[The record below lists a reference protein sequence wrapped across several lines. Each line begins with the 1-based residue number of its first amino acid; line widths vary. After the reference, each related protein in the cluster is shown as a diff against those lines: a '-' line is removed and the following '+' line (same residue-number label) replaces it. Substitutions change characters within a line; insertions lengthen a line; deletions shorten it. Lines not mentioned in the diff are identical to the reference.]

1 MNIQKKAIAV
11 ITTNLRKIHHP
22 STPAQVKCIRDV
34 ARASWRLDQLA
45 KVEGRL
51 GPACPVL
58 LRDCRLKFETDF
70 ARRIKMLKQTKV
82 AA

>member
-1 MNIQKKAIAV
+1 MNIQKKAITV
-11 ITTNLRKIHHP
+11 IATNLRTIHQP
-22 STPAQVKCIRDV
+22 STPAQVKRIREV

-45 KVEGRL
+45 KVETRL

-58 LRDCRLKFETDF
+58 LRDCRPKFETHF
-70 ARRIKMLKQTKV
+70 AQRIKMLKL